1 MSCGKVV
8 YFICSTPILYGTMK
22 EHITFKSEFLSE
34 GRIRLEVYFKEEY
47 VGIMYYEKPKKGW
60 NVKPITPTMWVCVDA
75 KVEGLYGKD
84 EAITPKD
91 IVRMG
96 QERINNLLQE
106 QDRQGEEVRG

>member
-1 MSCGKVV
+1 MIDNMTFEVE
-8 YFICSTPILYGTMK
+8 FIIQ
-22 EHITFKSEFLSE
+22 
-34 GRIRLEVYFKEEY
+34 GRARVEVYFKGEP

-96 QERINNLLQE
+96 QERINTLLQE